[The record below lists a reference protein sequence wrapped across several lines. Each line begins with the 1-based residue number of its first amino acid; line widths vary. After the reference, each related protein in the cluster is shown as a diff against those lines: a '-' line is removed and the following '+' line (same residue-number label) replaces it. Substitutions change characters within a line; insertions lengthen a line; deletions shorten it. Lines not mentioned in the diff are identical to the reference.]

1 MSQLDQTAPVRR
13 PSIAA
18 PGSIKSRQIQRPR
31 PKVNNVRNIM
41 NREEKIRGQAIA
53 QARAAS
59 IAAAAASDTTRTG
72 NGSARCPNKACPK
85 PNVVDGTCQT
95 CGRVADESN
104 IVSEITFGE
113 TSGGAAVVQG
123 SYLAADQGGVRVAG
137 GPSFRRVAGSSASEA
152 RERTMREAKVMM
164 QQYCHRLNINPGLAD
179 DGFRLYR
186 VAAMNNFTQGRR
198 IPHVAAMC
206 LYAAC
211 RKNKSNKVMLI
222 DLADL
227 CKANVFTLGRNYK
240 ALLKKFPDAREGYD
254 PIIPEDL
261 IFRFASKLEFFD
273 DTNKVAYTAV
283 RIAKRMQVDN
293 MTHGRRP
300 AGICGAALIMAARA
314 HSYRRTVRE
323 VVYIA
328 KITTHTLQLRMDEF
342 ANVPSAQLTIDE
354 FHTNDFLEET
364 ADPPKWYKST
374 EVWKEKHPG
383 RKRKATAVQDDGTP
397 QPGDA
402 EEAADKRQRTDDNP
416 DSSPSAARHST
427 APPAEGVTTSNVPVD
442 PALLPSSPSPAG
454 NPNQQTAN
462 TAPVTD
468 KDGFVVPALPANV
481 ADRAMR
487 EEERLALVA
496 ARGGDGELQM
506 LASEFGDEDAVPD
519 RSSEVAFAAAQGID
533 VASLTGANRVPASEK
548 EKGSGK
554 KANSK
559 DKNVAFDEEWRADE
573 ALLEEEMEGVIQD
586 PKIMSMAA
594 EEAQKGGDK
603 EAQERLEVYAEEA
616 RVNQE
621 ITAALEKTRA
631 AGDGTETGSA
641 DDSAEAGADRVTSA
655 TSSGLASQS
664 RVKEDAIVT
673 EDEFADDPEVKYCKL
688 GEKEIEMKMQIWV
701 NENEDWMRENQKRL
715 HQKRLA
721 AKGPP
726 KKTRNRTRVPR
737 IGEGQAS
744 PASSAGEAAVSQL
757 KMRAVS
763 KKINYQMFENIFS
776 NDNDDYHRPDSV
788 YGGTNTAATSRAP
801 SIAPSEAG
809 SQSGDAHGTVTK
821 PATKSKAL
829 AASTTASAPVAD
841 MQEAD
846 EEVDDDTNDYDEEH
860 VEEDQDDYDPFAV
873 AGEDQWE

>member
-1 MSQLDQTAPVRR
+1 
-13 PSIAA
+13 
-18 PGSIKSRQIQRPR
+18 
-31 PKVNNVRNIM
+31 
-41 NREEKIRGQAIA
+41 
-53 QARAAS
+53 
-59 IAAAAASDTTRTG
+59 
-72 NGSARCPNKACPK
+72 
-85 PNVVDGTCQT
+85 
-95 CGRVADESN
+95 
-104 IVSEITFGE
+104 
-113 TSGGAAVVQG
+113 
-123 SYLAADQGGVRVAG
+123 
-137 GPSFRRVAGSSASEA
+137 
-152 RERTMREAKVMM
+152 MREAKVMM

-227 CKANVFTLGRNYK
+227 CRANVFTLGRNYK

-383 RKRKATAVQDDGTP
+383 RKRKATVVGDDGTP
-397 QPGDA
+397 QPAGA
-402 EEAADKRQRTDDNP
+402 EEAADKRQRTDDSP
-416 DSSPSAARHST
+416 DSSPSAVRNST
-427 APPAEGVTTSNVPVD
+427 APPTEGAATNNVLVD
-442 PALLPSSPSPAG
+442 PALLPSLPSPTPNA
-454 NPNQQTAN
+454 NQQTVN
-462 TAPVTD
+462 TTPVTD

-506 LASEFGDEDAVPD
+506 LASEFGDDDAVPE

-533 VASLTGANRVPASEK
+533 VASLTGASRAPATEP
-548 EKGSGK
+548 EKGKGK
-554 KANSK
+554 KANAK

-594 EEAQKGGDK
+594 EEAQKGGDQ

-621 ITAALEKTRA
+621 ITAALEKSRA
-631 AGDGTETGSA
+631 AADGAETGSA
-641 DDSAEAGADRVTSA
+641 GDGAEAGAHPGPSS
-655 TSSGLASQS
+655 TSSGLTPWS
-664 RVKEDAIVT
+664 RVKEDPIVT
-673 EDEFADDPEVKYCKL
+673 EDEFANDPEVMYCKL

-788 YGGTNTAATSRAP
+788 YGGTNTAMNSRAP
-801 SIAPSEAG
+801 SAAPSETG
-809 SQSGDAHGTVTK
+809 SQRGETHGTAAK
-821 PATKSKAL
+821 HATRSKGPV
-829 AASTTASAPVAD
+829 AATTASAPVAD

-846 EEVDDDTNDYDEEH
+846 EEVDDDMHDYDEEH

>member
-1 MSQLDQTAPVRR
+1 
-13 PSIAA
+13 
-18 PGSIKSRQIQRPR
+18 
-31 PKVNNVRNIM
+31 M

-59 IAAAAASDTTRTG
+59 IAAAAAPDTTRTG
-72 NGSARCPNKACPK
+72 NGSARCPNRACPK

-383 RKRKATAVQDDGTP
+383 RKRKATALRDDATP
-397 QPGDA
+397 QPADA
-402 EEAADKRQRTDDNP
+402 EQPADKRQRTDDNP
-416 DSSPSAARHST
+416 ESSPSAARLST
-427 APPAEGVTTSNVPVD
+427 EPPAEGVTANNNVPVD
-442 PALLPSSPSPAG
+442 PALSPSLPSPA
-454 NPNQQTAN
+454 PNANGQSSN

-468 KDGFVVPALPANV
+468 KDGFVVPALPATV
-481 ADRAMR
+481 LDRALR

-506 LASEFGDEDAVPD
+506 LASEFGDGDAVLD

-533 VASLTGANRVPASEK
+533 IASLTGANRASVTEK
-548 EKGSGK
+548 ETPDGK
-554 KANSK
+554 KANAN

-586 PKIMSMAA
+586 PKIMSMAV
-594 EEAQKGGDK
+594 EEAQKDGDQ
-603 EAQERLEVYAEEA
+603 EAQQRLEVYAEEA

-621 ITAALEKTRA
+621 IAAALEKSRA
-631 AGDGTETGSA
+631 AA
-641 DDSAEAGADRVTSA
+641 DDPGTGLGDVAAEVEADAVASSTSPWFTSA
-655 TSSGLASQS
+655 S
-664 RVKEDAIVT
+664 RVKEDPIVT
-673 EDEFADDPEVKYCKL
+673 EDEFANDPEVMYCKL

-726 KKTRNRTRVPR
+726 KKTRNRTRMPR

-788 YGGTNTAATSRAP
+788 YGGTNTAANSRAP
-801 SIAPSEAG
+801 SVAPSETG
-809 SQSGDAHGTVTK
+809 SQSGATRGMVTK
-821 PATKSKAL
+821 PATKSNAL
-829 AASTTASAPVAD
+829 AASTTASVPVAD

-846 EEVDDDTNDYDEEH
+846 EEVDDDMNDYDEEH
-860 VEEDQDDYDPFAV
+860 VEEGQDDYDPFAV